1 MVSPFVMILVALLLA
16 FAISEVLK
24 RTLGV
29 PRVIGQVGAGLILG
43 LAIFQRVLFNQENL
57 DVLSFLANLGIILLF
72 YYVGLETNLSVFK
85 KNIKKSLSISLVNTT
100 LPFIIGF
107 VVMKFV
113 FEFNT
118 IISLIIGVALSVSAQ
133 SISIGMLEEL
143 KLVKSRLGETIISA
157 GAVDDLIELIL
168 VSILLSFFQI
178 TITDVSNLNL
188 LLGLSLFIVSIAIAR
203 LWFIP
208 YTIKFFDRE
217 KSSTARFTGS
227 LLIVLLIA
235 SLSELFGLGFIIGAM
250 IAGMIVRQTIFKEV
264 QIPDWEEHDIAKSI
278 HIVAFGF
285 LIPLFFIWVGLNT
298 DISTIDE
305 NVFFVVILIIIA
317 LLGTVGGTTIAVLL
331 NGGSFREGMMI
342 GWGLTPKGD
351 VELGIATLALTAG
364 IITPAIFTALVV
376 MALFTTLISPLMFK
390 YLVSSS
396 KKKIV

>member
-1 MVSPFVMILVALLLA
+1 
-16 FAISEVLK
+16 
-24 RTLGV
+24 
-29 PRVIGQVGAGLILG
+29 
-43 LAIFQRVLFNQENL
+43 
-57 DVLSFLANLGIILLF
+57 
-72 YYVGLETNLSVFK
+72 
-85 KNIKKSLSISLVNTT
+85 LSISLVNTT
-100 LPFIIGF
+100 LPFILGF

-168 VSILLSFFQI
+168 VSILLSFFQVAV
-178 TITDVSNLNL
+178 TDVSHLNL
-188 LLGLSLFIVSIAIAR
+188 VVGLILFIIAVAIAR

-208 YTIKFFDRE
+208 YTLRFFDRE

-235 SLSELFGLGFIIGAM
+235 SLSELLGMGFIIGAM
-250 IAGMIVRQTIFKEV
+250 IAGMIVRQTIFKDV
-264 QIPDWEEHDIAKSI
+264 HIPDWEEHDIAKSI
-278 HIVAFGF
+278 HIIAFGF

-298 DISTIDE
+298 DITTIDE
-305 NVFFVVILIIIA
+305 NIFFVVILIIIA

-331 NGGSFREGMMI
+331 NKGTFREGLMI

-351 VELGIATLALTAG
+351 VELGIATLALKAG

-376 MALFTTLISPLMFK
+376 MALFTTLVSPLMFK
-390 YLVSSS
+390 YLVISS
-396 KKKIV
+396 KKKIL